1 MHLIQVFIIFFQYSL
16 PTTSLLSK
24 VSSFSKKMNA
34 SGFLKKI
41 LSIVSKAKSVADLK
55 NRMRKI
61 KTRFMIY
68 SLLSTDKKVLFGS
81 ISHKLQGLIQDQN
94 EAAAAAANHQESNLS
109 LQLAPVLYNGD
120 MNATMLPP
128 RNVTKIEA
136 HDDDDEDVGD
146 THYHDEEEE
155 VAVLDQNTI
164 ELMEDEEDVND
175 FVISAHEDEINQE
188 NKEDDDNDKTKDI
201 YPDLRHSLFDE
212 DEYEMGRP
220 GSVIELVKK
229 TKEAQDGEEFKL
241 EDQID
246 EVADLFIQRFHRHM
260 WIQKQNS
267 FKRRSSTTNST
278 SDL

>member
-1 MHLIQVFIIFFQYSL
+1 M
-16 PTTSLLSK
+16 
-24 VSSFSKKMNA
+24 KMNA

-41 LSIVSKAKSVADLK
+41 LSIVSKAKSIADLK

-68 SLLSTDKKVLFGS
+68 SLLSTDKKVLIGS

-94 EAAAAAANHQESNLS
+94 EEAAAAANQQSNLS
-109 LQLAPVLYNGD
+109 LQLAPVLLYNGD

-128 RNVTKIEA
+128 NVTKIESHDDNDENVGDTRSHEEEEEKVVLDKYATELTEEQEKISEFVVLA
-136 HDDDDEDVGD
+136 HDDG
-146 THYHDEEEE
+146 
-155 VAVLDQNTI
+155 
-164 ELMEDEEDVND
+164 
-175 FVISAHEDEINQE
+175 INQE
-188 NKEDDDNDKTKDI
+188 NEDDDDDDNDKAKDT

-229 TKEAQDGEEFKL
+229 TKEARDGEEFKL

-278 SDL
+278 SDQ

>member
-1 MHLIQVFIIFFQYSL
+1 M
-16 PTTSLLSK
+16 K
-24 VSSFSKKMNA
+24 MKASS
-34 SGFLKKI
+34 FLKKI
-41 LSIVSKAKSVADLK
+41 LSIVSKAKSIADLK

-94 EAAAAAANHQESNLS
+94 EVAAAAANQESNLS
-109 LQLAPVLYNGD
+109 LQLAPVLYKDN

-128 RNVTKIEA
+128 NVSNIKA
-136 HDDDDEDVGD
+136 HDDDDEEVGD
-146 THYHDEEEE
+146 TRAHEEEE
-155 VAVLDQNTI
+155 EAVLDQDT
-164 ELMEDEEDVND
+164 EEVTEEEEEINE
-175 FVISAHEDEINQE
+175 FVTSAHEDEINQE
-188 NKEDDDNDKTKDI
+188 NEEEYDDNEKTKDI
-201 YPDLRHSLFDE
+201 YPDLRHSLFEE

-246 EVADLFIQRFHRHM
+246 EVADLFIQRFHRQM
-260 WIQKQNS
+260 LIQKQNS

-278 SDL
+278 SNL

>member
-1 MHLIQVFIIFFQYSL
+1 
-16 PTTSLLSK
+16 
-24 VSSFSKKMNA
+24 MNA

-41 LSIVSKAKSVADLK
+41 LSMVSKAKSIADLK

-81 ISHKLQGLIQDQN
+81 ISHKLQGFIQDQN
-94 EAAAAAANHQESNLS
+94 EAAAAAAANQASNLS
-109 LQLAPVLYNGD
+109 LHLAPVLYNDD
-120 MNATMLPP
+120 MNATTLPL
-128 RNVTKIEA
+128 NVMKIEA
-136 HDDDDEDVGD
+136 HNDDDEDVGD
-146 THYHDEEEE
+146 THYHDEEAQ
-155 VAVLDQNTI
+155 VVVLDKNTT
-164 ELMEDEEDVND
+164 ELMEEEDDIND
-175 FVISAHEDEINQE
+175 FVISAHEDENNQE
-188 NKEDDDNDKTKDI
+188 NKQEDDDNDKTKDI

-220 GSVIELVKK
+220 GSIIELVKK

-267 FKRRSSTTNST
+267 FKRRSSTTNQ
-278 SDL
+278 LYN

>member
-1 MHLIQVFIIFFQYSL
+1 
-16 PTTSLLSK
+16 
-24 VSSFSKKMNA
+24 MNA

-41 LSIVSKAKSVADLK
+41 LSIVSKAKSIADLK

-81 ISHKLQGLIQDQN
+81 ISHKLQGLIHDQN
-94 EAAAAAANHQESNLS
+94 EAAAPAPANQETNLS
-109 LQLAPVLYNGD
+109 LQLAPVLYSD
-120 MNATMLPP
+120 IMNATVLPS
-128 RNVTKIEA
+128 NVSKIEA
-136 HDDDDEDVGD
+136 HGDNDDGVGD
-146 THYHDEEEE
+146 TRSHVEEEEE
-155 VAVLDQNTI
+155 VVLHQNTT
-164 ELMEDEEDVND
+164 EVTEEEEDISD

-188 NKEDDDNDKTKDI
+188 NEDDDDDDETKDI
-201 YPDLRHSLFDE
+201 YPDLRHSLFEE

-267 FKRRSSTTNST
+267 FKRRSNTTNST
-278 SDL
+278 SNL

>member
-1 MHLIQVFIIFFQYSL
+1 
-16 PTTSLLSK
+16 
-24 VSSFSKKMNA
+24 MNA

-41 LSIVSKAKSVADLK
+41 LSMVSKAKSIADLK

-94 EAAAAAANHQESNLS
+94 ESSLS
-109 LQLAPVLYNGD
+109 LQLAPVLCSDN

-128 RNVTKIEA
+128 NVSKIEA
-136 HDDDDEDVGD
+136 LDD
-146 THYHDEEEE
+146 EE
-155 VAVLDQNTI
+155 VAEKVVLDQN
-164 ELMEDEEDVND
+164 ELPEDEEDIND
-175 FVISAHEDEINQE
+175 FVISTHEEETNRE
-188 NKEDDDNDKTKDI
+188 NEDNDKTKDI
-201 YPDLRHSLFDE
+201 YPDLRHSLFEE

-246 EVADLFIQRFHRHM
+246 EVADLFIQRFHHHM

-267 FKRRSSTTNST
+267 FKRRSNATNST
-278 SDL
+278 SNL

>member
-1 MHLIQVFIIFFQYSL
+1 
-16 PTTSLLSK
+16 
-24 VSSFSKKMNA
+24 MNA

-41 LSIVSKAKSVADLK
+41 LSIVSKAKSIADLN

-81 ISHKLQGLIQDQN
+81 ISHKLQGFIQDQN
-94 EAAAAAANHQESNLS
+94 QAAAAEAANQESNLS
-109 LQLAPVLYNGD
+109 LQLAPVLYNDD
-120 MNATMLPP
+120 MNATTLPL
-128 RNVTKIEA
+128 NVMKIEA
-136 HDDDDEDVGD
+136 HNDDDEDVRD
-146 THYHDEEEE
+146 THYHDEEAE
-155 VAVLDQNTI
+155 VVVLDKNTT
-164 ELMEDEEDVND
+164 ELMEEEDDIND
-175 FVISAHEDEINQE
+175 FVISAHEDENNQE
-188 NKEDDDNDKTKDI
+188 NKQEDDDNDKTKDI

-220 GSVIELVKK
+220 GSIIELVKK

-267 FKRRSSTTNST
+267 FKRRSSTTNQ
-278 SDL
+278 LYN

>member
-1 MHLIQVFIIFFQYSL
+1 M
-16 PTTSLLSK
+16 
-24 VSSFSKKMNA
+24 KMKA

-41 LSIVSKAKSVADLK
+41 LSIVSKAKSIADLK

-81 ISHKLQGLIQDQN
+81 ISHKLQALIQDQN
-94 EAAAAAANHQESNLS
+94 EAASAAANQESNLS
-109 LQLAPVLYNGD
+109 LQLAPVLCDDN

-128 RNVTKIEA
+128 NVTRIEA
-136 HDDDDEDVGD
+136 HDEDDEKVAD
-146 THYHDEEEE
+146 TSSHEEGEEE
-155 VAVLDQNTI
+155 VVLDQNTT
-164 ELMEDEEDVND
+164 EETEEVEDMND
-175 FVISAHEDEINQE
+175 FVISGHENEIIQE
-188 NKEDDDNDKTKDI
+188 NEEADDNDMTKDI

-246 EVADLFIQRFHRHM
+246 EVADLFIQRFHRQM

-278 SDL
+278 SNL